1 MKNKNWIFGILI
13 ITILAAALVWQLAF
27 PGTPVTVNIPVGA
40 KGREVAHI
48 LKQAKLISSEKLFL
62 AAAKILGASKKFKEG
77 IYDISPRT
85 GMIGIVRIIAGGRSR
100 LYRVTIPEGLTSAQI
115 ADLIFSSGT
124 VNSEKFQAIVKEKK
138 LEGYLFPQTYFF
150 DPGIS
155 PEKIIDMMV
164 SEFNRN
170 YTEELKKRAKEIK
183 LTDNQAI
190 TLASIIEKEAKLP
203 EERPRISAVFHNRLK
218 KRWYLES
225 CATVLYALGEHKEV
239 LLNRDL
245 KVDSSYNT
253 YKHIGLPPGPI
264 CNPGIESIK
273 AALYPA
279 ATNEMY
285 FVVSSSGAHVFSC
298 NLEEHVKNKKVM
310 KNARKKNLSRS

>member
-1 MKNKNWIFGILI
+1 MKNNKLFLGIFLGALI
-13 ITILAAALVWQLAF
+13 ALLLAWWLTF
-27 PGTPVTVNIPVGA
+27 PRATVTVKVPSGA
-40 KGREVAHI
+40 TGREVAHL
-48 LKQAKLISSEKLFL
+48 LKQAGLISSERLFL
-62 AAAKILGASKKFKEG
+62 AAAKLMGKSKRFKEG

-85 GMIGIVRIIAGGRSR
+85 GILRLVKIIAEGKSR
-100 LYRVTIPEGLTSAQI
+100 LYRVTVPEGLTSSQI
-115 ADLIFSSGT
+115 AELIFSSGT
-124 VNSEKFQAIVKEKK
+124 VNSGRFEALVEERK
-138 LEGYLFPQTYFF
+138 LEGFLFPDTYFF

-155 PEKIIDMMV
+155 PDKIIDMMF

-170 YTEELKKRAKEIK
+170 YTDELKKRARELK
-183 LTDNQAI
+183 LTDRQVV
-190 TLASIIEKEAKLP
+190 TLASIIEREAKLP
-203 EERPRISAVFHNRLK
+203 AERPRISAVFHNRLK

-239 LLNRDL
+239 LLNKDL
-245 KVDSSYNT
+245 KVDSPYNT
-253 YKHIGLPPGPI
+253 YRHIGLPPGPI

-298 NLEEHVKNKKVM
+298 QLEDHLKNKRVM

>member
-1 MKNKNWIFGILI
+1 MKNKNWFFGIL
-13 ITILAAALVWQLAF
+13 LATVFVAVIVWQLIA

-40 KGREVAHI
+40 TGREVTHL

-62 AAAKILGASKKFKEG
+62 AVAKLLGDSKRFKEG

-85 GMIGIVRIIAGGRSR
+85 GMFRLIKIITEGKSR
-100 LYRVTIPEGLTSAQI
+100 LYRVTVPEGLTSAQI

-124 VNSEKFQAIVKEKK
+124 VSSEKFKSIVEEKG

-150 DPGIS
+150 DPGTN

-170 YTEELKKRAKEIK
+170 YTDDLKKRARELK
-183 LTDNQAI
+183 LTDKKVI

-239 LLNRDL
+239 LLKKDL
-245 KVDSSYNT
+245 RVDSPYNT
-253 YKHIGLPPGPI
+253 YRHIGLPPGPI
-264 CNPGIESIK
+264 CNPGLESIK

-285 FVVSSSGAHVFSC
+285 FVVSSSGAHVFAC
-298 NLEEHVKNKKVM
+298 NLEEHTKNKRVM
-310 KNARKKNLSRS
+310 KNARKKSLLRP